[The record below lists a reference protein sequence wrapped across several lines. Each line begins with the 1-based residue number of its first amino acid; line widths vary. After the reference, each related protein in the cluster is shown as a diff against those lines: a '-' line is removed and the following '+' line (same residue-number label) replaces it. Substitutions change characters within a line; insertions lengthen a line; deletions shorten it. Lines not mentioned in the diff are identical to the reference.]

1 MHSVYNPVRLYNYS
15 QYFCLFLVYFAWC
28 VIFLPPHPIMEGY
41 EHALMRCLMFEGNSS
56 SNVQI
61 IILYAV
67 VTMMSLARVRV

>member
-1 MHSVYNPVRLYNYS
+1 MHSVYNPVGLYNYS

-28 VIFLPPHPIMEGY
+28 VLFLTLIMEGY